1 VAGLL
6 LLRDSLGDS
15 DQNLNGEK
23 TNTVLVVAG
32 EVLEKR
38 DHLLDDNVRRH
49 DAQELGQIDG
59 SLSADHR
66 GIIVDELC
74 ESLSQGLLCLG
85 VGLGVCDLVDA
96 GGRNLCGEP
105 VCF

>member
-1 VAGLL
+1 LL
-6 LLRDSLGDS
+6 LLGDCLGDG
-15 DQNLNGEK
+15 DKNLNSKK
-23 TNTVLVVAG
+23 TNAVLVVAG

-38 DHLLDDNVRRH
+38 NHLLDDNIRRH
-49 DAQELGQIDG
+49 DAQELGQVDS
-59 SLSADHR
+59 SLSADHG

-74 ESLSQGLLCLG
+74 ESLPQGLLCLG